1 MGKRLYVRKE
11 ECMKARDVDLLS
23 YLEAKG
29 ETFIKEGQYYRH
41 TKHDSLLIKGN
52 MYAWNSRNETGY
64 GAISFA
70 QMYYGMSFPQAVLD
84 INKGDYK
91 EVSHSHEQ
99 PSVSTSKEP
108 FRYPKEV
115 EVQDQTKAKEY
126 LIKERHI
133 DPRLVHWLFQKDL
146 MAQDKRN
153 NVVFKWREQGGK
165 GKVIGADR
173 QGTVPMKNKRGSFK
187 QVLPNDNPHTGF
199 SVDVGKPTSIHFFE
213 SPIDLLSYWSIQGK
227 GLQNTRL
234 ISMNGLKPKTVAQSY
249 LTARREGL
257 SIKELIL
264 AVDHDQGGKEFIKK
278 MKQIVNADLI
288 KKKLPSTGKDW
299 NDELKKG
306 AKEKLFSKYFS
317 SSRTKPN
324 EQERSMNG

>member
-1 MGKRLYVRKE
+1 MDKRFYVRKE
-11 ECMKARDVDLLS
+11 ESMKARDVDLLS

-29 ETFIKEGQYYRH
+29 ETFVKEGKYYRH
-41 TKHDSLLIKGN
+41 TEHDSLLIKGN

-91 EVSHSHEQ
+91 ELSHEQ
-99 PSVSTSKEP
+99 SSASVSNEP
-108 FRYPKEV
+108 FRYPKEL

-126 LIKERHI
+126 LIRERHI

-146 MAQDKRN
+146 IAQDKRN

-173 QGTVPMKNKRGSFK
+173 QGTVTMKNKRGSFK

-199 SVDVGKPTSIHFFE
+199 SVDVGKPKSIHFFE
-213 SPIDLLSYWSIQGK
+213 SPIDLLSYWSIQEK
-227 GLQNTRL
+227 QLQNTRL

-249 LTARREGL
+249 LAAQREGL
-257 SIKELIL
+257 TIKELIL
-264 AVDHDQGGKEFIKK
+264 AVDHDQAGKEFINK
-278 MKQIVNADLI
+278 MTQVVNADLI
-288 KKKLPSTGKDW
+288 KGDLPSVGKDW
-299 NDELKKG
+299 NDALKKG
-306 AKEKLFSKYFS
+306 VKEKPFSKHFS
-317 SSRTKPN
+317 PPRNKPN
-324 EQERSMNG
+324 EQEISMNG

>member
-1 MGKRLYVRKE
+1 MEKRLYVRKE
-11 ECMKARDVDLLS
+11 ESMKARDVDLLS

-29 ETFIKEGQYYRH
+29 ETFVKEGQYYRH
-41 TKHDSLLIKGN
+41 TEHDSLLIKGN

-91 EVSHSHEQ
+91 ELSHEKS
-99 PSVSTSKEP
+99 SVSVSNEP
-108 FRYPKEV
+108 FRYPKEL

-126 LIKERHI
+126 LIRERHI

-146 MAQDKRN
+146 IAQDKRN

-213 SPIDLLSYWSIQGK
+213 SPIDLLSYWSIQEK
-227 GLQNTRL
+227 QLQNTRL

-249 LTARREGL
+249 LAARREGL
-257 SIKELIL
+257 PIKELIL
-264 AVDHDQGGKEFIKK
+264 AVDHDQGGKEFITK
-278 MKQIVNADLI
+278 MNQIVDADLI
-288 KKKLPSTGKDW
+288 KGKLPSTGKDW

-306 AKEKLFSKYFS
+306 AKEKPFSKHFS
-317 SSRTKPN
+317 SPRNKPN
-324 EQERSMNG
+324 EQELSMNG

>member
-1 MGKRLYVRKE
+1 MEKRLYVRKE
-11 ECMKARDVDLLS
+11 ESMKARDVDLLS

-29 ETFIKEGQYYRH
+29 ETFVKEGQYYRH
-41 TKHDSLLIKGN
+41 TEHDSLLIKGN

-84 INKGDYK
+84 INKGNYK
-91 EVSHSHEQ
+91 ELSHEQ
-99 PSVSTSKEP
+99 SSVSVSNEP
-108 FRYPKEV
+108 FRYPKEL

-146 MAQDKRN
+146 IAQDTRN

-213 SPIDLLSYWSIQGK
+213 SPIDLLSYWSIQEK
-227 GLQNTRL
+227 QLQNTRL

-249 LTARREGL
+249 LTARREDL
-257 SIKELIL
+257 PIKELIL
-264 AVDHDQGGKEFIKK
+264 AVDHDQGGKEFITK
-278 MKQIVNADLI
+278 MNQIVNADLI
-288 KKKLPSTGKDW
+288 KGKLPSTGKDW

-306 AKEKLFSKYFS
+306 AKEKPFSKHFS
-317 SSRTKPN
+317 PSRNKPN
-324 EQERSMNG
+324 EQELSMNG

>member
-1 MGKRLYVRKE
+1 MGKRPYVRKE
-11 ECMKARDVDLLS
+11 ESMKAREVDLLS

-29 ETFIKEGQYYRH
+29 ETFVKEGKYYRH
-41 TKHDSLLIKGN
+41 TEHDSLLIKGN

-108 FRYPKEV
+108 FRYPKEL

-146 MAQDKRN
+146 IAQDKRN

-173 QGTVPMKNKRGSFK
+173 QGTVTMKNKRGSFK

-199 SVDVGKPTSIHFFE
+199 SVDVGKPMSIHFFE
-213 SPIDLLSYWSIQGK
+213 SPIDLLSYWSIQEK
-227 GLQNTRL
+227 QLQNTRL

-249 LTARREGL
+249 LAARREGL
-257 SIKELIL
+257 PVKELVL
-264 AVDHDQGGKEFIKK
+264 AVDNDQGGKEFIEK
-278 MKQIVNADLI
+278 MNQIVNADLI
-288 KKKLPSTGKDW
+288 KGALPTIGKDW
-299 NDELKKG
+299 NDELKKE
-306 AKEKLFSKYFS
+306 AKEKPFYKHFSP
-317 SSRTKPN
+317 SRNKSN
-324 EQERSMNG
+324 EQELSMNG

>member
-1 MGKRLYVRKE
+1 MEKRLYVRKE
-11 ECMKARDVDLLS
+11 ESMKARDVDLLS

-29 ETFIKEGQYYRH
+29 ETFVKEGQYYRH
-41 TKHDSLLIKGN
+41 TEHDSLLIKGN

-91 EVSHSHEQ
+91 ELSHEKS
-99 PSVSTSKEP
+99 SVSVSNEP
-108 FRYPKEV
+108 FRYPKEL

-126 LIKERHI
+126 LIRERHI

-146 MAQDKRN
+146 IAQDKRN

-187 QVLPNDNPHTGF
+187 QVLPNGNPHTGF
-199 SVDVGKPTSIHFFE
+199 SVDVGKPKSIHFFE
-213 SPIDLLSYWSIQGK
+213 SPIDLLSYWSIQEK
-227 GLQNTRL
+227 QLQNTRL

-249 LTARREGL
+249 IEARREGL
-257 SIKELIL
+257 SIKEMVL
-264 AVDHDQGGKEFIKK
+264 AVDNDQGGKEFIEK
-278 MKQIVNADLI
+278 MNQIVNADLI
-288 KKKLPSTGKDW
+288 KGDLPTIGKDW
-299 NDELKKG
+299 NDALKKG
-306 AKEKLFSKYFS
+306 AKEKPFSKYFTP
-317 SSRTKPN
+317 SRNITN
-324 EQERSMNG
+324 EQELSMNG

>member
-1 MGKRLYVRKE
+1 MDKRFYVRKE
-11 ECMKARDVDLLS
+11 ESMKARDVDLLS

-29 ETFIKEGQYYRH
+29 ETFVKEGKYYRH
-41 TKHDSLLIKGN
+41 TEHDSLLIKGN

-84 INKGDYK
+84 INKGNYK
-91 EVSHSHEQ
+91 ERSHEQ

-108 FRYPKEV
+108 FRYPKEL
-115 EVQDQTKAKEY
+115 EVKDTSKAKDY
-126 LIKERHI
+126 LMRERHI

-146 MAQDKRN
+146 IAQDKRN

-173 QGTVPMKNKRGSFK
+173 QGTMKMKNKRGSFK

-213 SPIDLLSYWSIQGK
+213 SPIDLLSYWSIQEK
-227 GLQNTRL
+227 QLQNTRL

-249 LTARREGL
+249 LAAQREGL
-257 SIKELIL
+257 PIKELIL
-264 AVDHDQGGKEFIKK
+264 AVDYDQGGKEFIDK
-278 MKQIVNADLI
+278 MTQIVNADLI
-288 KKKLPSTGKDW
+288 KGDLPSVGKDW
-299 NDELKKG
+299 NDALKKG
-306 AKEKLFSKYFS
+306 VKAKPFFKNFSPSRNKL
-317 SSRTKPN
+317 N

>member
-1 MGKRLYVRKE
+1 MEKRLYVQKE
-11 ECMKARDVDLLS
+11 ESMKARDVDLLS

-29 ETFIKEGQYYRH
+29 ETFVKEGQYYRH

-108 FRYPKEV
+108 FRYPRELEV
-115 EVQDQTKAKEY
+115 KDTSKAKDY
-126 LIKERHI
+126 LMRERHI

-146 MAQDKRN
+146 IAQDKRN

-173 QGTVPMKNKRGSFK
+173 QGTMKMTNKRGSFK

-213 SPIDLLSYWSIQGK
+213 SPIDLLSYWSIQRK
-227 GLQNTRL
+227 ELQNTRL

-249 LTARREGL
+249 LTAQREGL

-264 AVDHDQGGKEFIKK
+264 AVDHDQGGKGFIKK

-288 KKKLPSTGKDW
+288 KEKLPSTGKDW

-306 AKEKLFSKYFS
+306 AKEKSFSKCFS
-317 SSRTKPN
+317 PSRTKPN